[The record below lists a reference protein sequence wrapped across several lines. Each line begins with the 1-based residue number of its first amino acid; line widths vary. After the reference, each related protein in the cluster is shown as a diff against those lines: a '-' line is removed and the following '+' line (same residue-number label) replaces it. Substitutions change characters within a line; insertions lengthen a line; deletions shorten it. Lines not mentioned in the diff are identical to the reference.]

1 MLALLEKT
9 NDYEARCTREA
20 LKGIVP
26 NEKVNFLLPCL
37 LYIRRLFLLFKKV
50 LIEIICTKEQHEI
63 DVLKKT
69 YHKSNYKNNWKRTY
83 KHVFIF
89 IFKFMTE
96 IYLLM

>member
-1 MLALLEKT
+1 MIAIDRLLEQASEQANKH
-9 NDYEARCTREA
+9 
-20 LKGIVP
+20 
-26 NEKVNFLLPCL
+26 LPRKSK
-37 LYIRRLFLLFKKV
+37 IKRLFLLFKKV

>member
-1 MLALLEKT
+1 MAVIKHFKNFKGNYSKGILALIEKT
-9 NDYEARCTREA
+9 NDYEAKCTREA

-37 LYIRRLFLLFKKV
+37 IFLRRGNILFLFLKKV

-69 YHKSNYKNNWKRTY
+69 YHKSNYKNN
-83 KHVFIF
+83 
-89 IFKFMTE
+89 
-96 IYLLM
+96 

>member
-9 NDYEARCTREA
+9 NDYEAKCTREA

-26 NEKVNFLLPCL
+26 NEKVNFLLACL
-37 LYIRRLFLLFKKV
+37 TCLRRGKILFLFLKKV

-69 YHKSNYKNNWKRTY
+69 YHKSNYKNN
-83 KHVFIF
+83 
-89 IFKFMTE
+89 
-96 IYLLM
+96 